1 MFHEAIAMFG
11 ISGRHAPPVDPAFS
25 LRNLKLDADRFAK
38 HEQGTSAVIFGLMSF
53 AAMTL
58 VGAAVDTTRWLNARS
73 HTIDAIDAA
82 VLAAGRALQTGATE
96 EAARE
101 LAREYYLSNTAAR
114 AEIIEDTVDF
124 EIRNNRTTV
133 AATGR
138 AFIRTPLLALAH
150 VEKLPLFMAS
160 EGSEATTAQDSAA
173 SYNRE
178 VALML
183 DVSGSMCSPCTK
195 RDDMQAAARDLV
207 EIMMK
212 NNETSPYWS
221 KIAVVPFSGD
231 VRPPS
236 SLFDAAADPAAPA
249 SREFEVTTGSGRK
262 RKTTTYTYS
271 KTPCMAERSGND
283 KYTDAAPGASKY
295 MMPVYKQNGACTI
308 SSTGTILPLTIEKST
323 VLAKIN
329 GLTTGGGTAG
339 HLGTAWSYYMLSP
352 EWSSSLPASSQPSAY
367 GTAKLKK
374 TAILMTD
381 GEYNQEYDA
390 NGIDTSDSNGGSSA
404 NSATSAQQ
412 AVKLC
417 ADMKMRGIDVYTVGF
432 DLPNTAAANTLA
444 SCASDPSMSYTVA
457 TGEQLR
463 AAFRDIAI
471 RTTELHLAK

>member
-1 MFHEAIAMFG
+1 MSG
-11 ISGRHAPPVDPAFS
+11 IVGRPVFLVDPSIFILSSLKRHAA
-25 LRNLKLDADRFAK
+25 RFAR
-38 HEQGTSAVIFGLMSF
+38 HEQGTSAIMFGLMSF
-53 AAMTL
+53 AVMTFA
-58 VGAAVDTTRWLNARS
+58 GAAVDTTRWLNARS
-73 HTIDAIDAA
+73 HTIDAIDSA

-101 LAREYYLSNTAAR
+101 LARQYYMSNTAAR
-114 AEIIEDTVDF
+114 SDIIEDTVDF
-124 EIRNNRTTV
+124 EVRNNRSTV

-138 AFIRTPLLALAH
+138 AFIRTPLLGLAH

-173 SYNRE
+173 NYNRE

-183 DVSGSMCSPCTK
+183 DVSGSMCSPCSK

-212 NNETSPYWS
+212 NNATSPYWS

-236 SLFDAAADPAAPA
+236 TLFDAAADPAAPA
-249 SREFEVTTGSGRK
+249 SRQFEVTTGTGRK

-271 KTPCMAERSGND
+271 KTPCMAERSGDD
-283 KYTDAAPGASKY
+283 KYTDAAPGANKY
-295 MMPVYKQNGACTI
+295 MMPVYTQNGSCTI
-308 SSTGTILPLTIEKST
+308 ASTATILPLSLEKST
-323 VLAKIN
+323 VLSKIN

-352 EWSSSLPASSQPSAY
+352 AWSSNLPAGSQASAY

-390 NGIDTSDSNGGSSA
+390 NGIDTSDSNGGTSA
-404 NSATSAQQ
+404 NAATSAQQ
-412 AVKLC
+412 AVKVC
-417 ADMKMRGIDVYTVGF
+417 AEMKARGIDVFTVGF
-432 DLPNTAAANTLA
+432 DLPNATAANTLA
-444 SCASDPSMSYTVA
+444 SCASHPSMSYTVA

-471 RTTELHLAK
+471 RTTELHLAR